1 MYLLPVAKKSELRPL
16 QIREQMACLVLSC
29 NGAHPLRLR
38 KLTSLFLEV
47 LMASRLFLF

>member
-16 QIREQMACLVLSC
+16 QIREQMACLVPSC
-29 NGAHPLRLR
+29 NGAHPLWLR
-38 KLTSLFLEV
+38 ELTSLFLEV